1 MKTESGKILITGC
14 SSGIGRATAIF
25 LARQGMSV
33 LATARRLES
42 LEGLKNYANI
52 MLAQLDVTS
61 EEQCQKVVE
70 EAGVLTGLINNAGYG
85 MMGPMEEVAKH
96 GLREQFETNFFGLA
110 RLCTLVLPQMRT
122 RGSGLIVNVGSIMGK
137 LTSPMCGAYCASKY
151 ALEAFS
157 DTLRVEVAPFG
168 VKVVLI
174 EPGPIDTKF
183 KANVELKSLELL
195 QDEKSPY
202 FEMARKALR
211 FYQHQG
217 WPGASPDRVAR
228 TIAKVFA
235 RRHPRPRYVVT
246 NRGRMAIFFHHIMP
260 DRIWDF
266 LISKSFGLR

>member
-1 MKTESGKILITGC
+1 MVSEGKILITGC
-14 SSGIGRATAIF
+14 SSGIGRATALF

-42 LEGLKNYANI
+42 LEGLKNYSNI
-52 MLAQLDVTS
+52 TLAQLDVTS
-61 EEQCQKVVE
+61 EEQCEQVVQ
-70 EAGVLTGLINNAGYG
+70 EAGVITGLVNNAGYG
-85 MMGPMEEVAKH
+85 MMGPSEEVARR

-110 RLCTLVLPQMRT
+110 RLCALVLPQMRA
-122 RGSGLIVNVGSIMGK
+122 RGRGVIVNVGSIMGK
-137 LTSPMCGAYCASKY
+137 LTAPMCGAYCASKY
-151 ALEAFS
+151 AVEAFC
-157 DTLRVEVAPFG
+157 DTLRIEVAPFG

-183 KANVELKSLELL
+183 KANVELKSLEALK
-195 QDEKSPY
+195 DETSPY
-202 FEMARKALR
+202 FDMARKALR

-228 TIAKVFA
+228 TIAKVLTRA
-235 RRHPRPRYVVT
+235 HPRPRYVVT
-246 NRGRMAIFFHHIMP
+246 NRGRMAILFHQMVP